1 MDGPDITKNVQSAC
15 DCNRKHR
22 IKKNI
27 RKAPTG
33 LVIPTELVSSIS
45 PSEPTETAKD
55 SLGYYC
61 RIFLAGGFAGMCLI
75 ATGHPLDTIKVRMQA
90 MPPPRPG
97 ELPVYSG
104 ALDCAKKTFA
114 EGGFKAF
121 YRGMAAPLSSVTL
134 SNSMYFLGYSFGKRL
149 QQVDNEPLT
158 YSQTIRAAMTAAVFM
173 TPVTIPTDRT
183 KCLLQI
189 QSQPGAQKFNGPI
202 DCLWKLYSSG
212 GITNL
217 YKGGGVAVLLEI
229 PAAAVYFSTYEAV
242 KGEHIPE
249 RGYIARV
256 LLAGGL
262 AGAMSWVIT
271 LPVDFVKSRVMTSC
285 TKTKVFHVLW
295 DTLRHEG
302 IRAFYKGLTLVV
314 LRAFP
319 ANAACLLGY
328 ESACKVLRC
337 NSH

>member
-1 MDGPDITKNVQSAC
+1 
-15 DCNRKHR
+15 
-22 IKKNI
+22 
-27 RKAPTG
+27 
-33 LVIPTELVSSIS
+33 
-45 PSEPTETAKD
+45 
-55 SLGYYC
+55 
-61 RIFLAGGFAGMCLI
+61 
-75 ATGHPLDTIKVRMQA
+75 
-90 MPPPRPG
+90 
-97 ELPVYSG
+97 
-104 ALDCAKKTFA
+104 
-114 EGGFKAF
+114 
-121 YRGMAAPLSSVTL
+121 
-134 SNSMYFLGYSFGKRL
+134 
-149 QQVDNEPLT
+149 
-158 YSQTIRAAMTAAVFM
+158 MTAAVFM

-285 TKTKVFHVLW
+285 TKYVLVFLCTTIMPNFCLVSGPMW
-295 DTLRHEG
+295 CTPN
-302 IRAFYKGLTLVV
+302 YKNPI
-314 LRAFP
+314 FP
-319 ANAACLLGY
+319 CTIPCDMLSNANAELQISLDSRKRRG
-328 ESACKVLRC
+328 
-337 NSH
+337 N